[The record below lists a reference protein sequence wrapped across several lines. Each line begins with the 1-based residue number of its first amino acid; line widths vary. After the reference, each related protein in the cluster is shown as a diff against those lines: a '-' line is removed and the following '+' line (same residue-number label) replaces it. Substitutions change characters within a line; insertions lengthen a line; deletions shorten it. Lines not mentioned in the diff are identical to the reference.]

1 MAAGPNRDDGNIIEQ
16 QDLERSIRN
25 LFHCRD
31 GKSEYAMYFTFELP
45 ILYAEFVDRNRNVII
60 DCSNDVLNARVQT
73 IEEMELEPTAE
84 IVRLEEAIV
93 DEAIGI
99 LNNKKEL
106 LKTLKEE
113 LISYKARCGRFRERI
128 NNRLG
133 EVNARKAAQ
142 AAIARVQETPMD
154 LSRGNRQEVI
164 RERIEQQANLPIVRL
179 RRFDQDQPQIVIPR
193 CDAPAREVLPQP
205 PVIPSPAQNEMAD
218 EQQLG
223 IEMQPEVEAIEPEEV
238 VMEIEDY
245 SIDSTESTDTEN
257 GKGINLINLVTLVDS
272 QTVRN
277 PKRKRKR
284 KNILGKSNGF
294 AKRFVNKA
302 KVIPNVRES
311 TLSKIAQSKKV
322 MSHSKSKQEEI
333 YTRIFENREQKST
346 LLKFKIGK
354 KGDSV
359 GNKINKDNENQS
371 VNRTGALK
379 AIKTIDVN
387 SIKPG
392 HCKITFENKLRE
404 KFQKRFHKSI
414 GNFKFV
420 NSTDGEIDEI
430 ENAIYDQ
437 AINEFEAV
445 QNAGNERQ
453 NVHDWAEEVLANEIA
468 QNVQQA
474 QPLMQNV
481 QPEVPVQQPIVEQV
495 VNMDPLPQPIVW
507 NNTRFG
513 LEALQV
519 LRDYGRD
526 IIIRVRLH
534 EDRPEK
540 AMVHLST
547 DVRENVYGE
556 RAIMQWSGVYTHAV
570 GVRTNPIPDIVCR
583 LDGAPFVYTGLRRQY
598 SLRLFPYIDLEDDA
612 IIATGWLVP
621 PLGHTPDFSLERV
634 VLGEDFLRENLHS
647 INPGLMEV
655 TLRAENGHLI
665 RKRYQLRHRMRS

>member
-1 MAAGPNRDDGNIIEQ
+1 MAAGPNRNPDNIIEP

-45 ILYAEFVDRNRNVII
+45 ILYAEFVDRNRNVIT
-60 DCSNDVLNARVQT
+60 DCSNEVLNGRVQT
-73 IEEMELEPTAE
+73 IEETELGPTAE

-93 DEAIGI
+93 EEAIGI

-106 LKTLKEE
+106 VETLKEE

-133 EVNARKAAQ
+133 EVNAHRAAQ
-142 AAIARVQETPMD
+142 AALARVQETPMD

-193 CDAPAREVLPQP
+193 CDAPVREALPQP
-205 PVIPSPAQNEMAD
+205 PIIPPPAENEMAD

-223 IEMQPEVEAIEPEEV
+223 IEMEPEVEAIEPEEV

-257 GKGINLINLVTLVDS
+257 GKGVNLINLVTLVDP
-272 QTVRN
+272 QTVKE

-284 KNILGKSNGF
+284 KNILSKSNGF
-294 AKRFVNKA
+294 AKRFVNKS
-302 KVIPNVRES
+302 KIIPYVRES
-311 TLSKIAQSKKV
+311 VLSKVAQSKKV
-322 MSHSKSKQEEI
+322 LTKSKVRQDEI
-333 YTRIFENREQKST
+333 YTQIFENKEQKST
-346 LLKFKIGK
+346 LSKFKIGK
-354 KGDSV
+354 KGDS
-359 GNKINKDNENQS
+359 GKNEINNGIENQS

-379 AIKTIDVN
+379 VVKTIDIN

-404 KFQKRFHKSI
+404 KFRKRFHEPV
-414 GNFKFV
+414 GNSKFIR
-420 NSTDGEIDEI
+420 SSDEEIDEV
-430 ENAIYDQ
+430 ENAIYDE
-437 AINEFEAV
+437 AIAQME
-445 QNAGNERQ
+445 NAGNAGIQ
-453 NVHDWAEEVLANEIA
+453 DVHDWTEEVLANEIA
-468 QNVQQA
+468 QNA
-474 QPLMQNV
+474 Q
-481 QPEVPVQQPIVEQV
+481 QPEPLPVIVPQQPIVQQV
-495 VNMDPLPQPIVW
+495 QMNPLPPQQW

-513 LEALQV
+513 AEAVEV
-519 LRDYGRD
+519 LREYGRD
-526 IIIRVRLH
+526 VIIRLRLH
-534 EDRPEK
+534 EDRDEK

-556 RAIMQWSGVYTHAV
+556 RAVMQWAGVYTHPV
-570 GVRTNPIPDIVCR
+570 GARTNPIPDIQCR
-583 LDGAPFVYTGLRRQY
+583 LDGAPFVYAGLRRQY
-598 SLRLFPYIDLEDDA
+598 ALRLFPYTGTEDDA

-621 PLGHTPDFSLERV
+621 PIGHTPDFSLERV

-655 TLRAENGHLI
+655 TLRADNGHLI
-665 RKRYQLRHRMRS
+665 RKRYQLRNRMRN